1 LRFLLE
7 LGALAAFCYWGFQ
20 IGGGMVARIGLGIA
34 VPLAVAVIWAVFVSP
49 QAPMRLPVLLGV
61 LLQVLVFGLAAAAL
75 AATGHRSLAWV
86 FGVVVAVNAVLMYAW
101 GQ

>member
-1 LRFLLE
+1 
-7 LGALAAFCYWGFQ
+7 
-20 IGGGMVARIGLGIA
+20 
-34 VPLAVAVIWAVFVSP
+34 VIWAVFVSP